1 MPPAL
6 MTSLFLLLLIG
17 APLCTGKCIHEEVQ
31 RGITV
36 VTQPRQGFVIASPR
50 PRALRAPSG
59 GLLPIRIRT
68 SYPTVKYT
76 TMTVEEKARLN
87 TSVEEAISILAN
99 MLAVNRVP
107 GTLLLSRDIN
117 KYCRFIWKNPEFPN
131 YNKCSREDD
140 NYRTETCL
148 DVTIPDD
155 HLAGYAIWDKDGN
168 SPTQVRPDGAGVKD
182 ADFILYVKAA
192 NTEKCLSEPSVIAY
206 ASYCQVDDT
215 DRPIAGVVVFCHAR
229 LSNAEFNREK
239 TVLTTVHELLH
250 ALGFSKDLFEKWK
263 DCTLAPSIGVNCSVR
278 SQVTNSDGMNQ
289 VRIFTQNLIQKM
301 KEHLG
306 SDLDEL
312 GGPLENKDREGLAS
326 SHWEAR
332 FLQGSIMTAA
342 FEDPRLTQID
352 EITLAAMSDTGWYQV
367 NYSAVESLVWGKAQG
382 SSFGLRATCSD
393 NSSQY
398 FCQGSGFG
406 CHYLHLHKGVCETDP
421 FLEGCRMFK
430 PIANGSECWIEA
442 NHNYA
447 ANHSTFG
454 EVYHA
459 DSRCFFSNLTAEHS
473 TPSAD
478 TMESLTGRCYLHR
491 CIGENNFQVKVE
503 GSPWL
508 NCTAGSAIEV
518 PGYRGVLLCPD
529 GRLCQNFNHSLLF
542 SLDKPALVTAVPSGS
557 GSTGLT
563 TPERNSNSKGSNT
576 VEVNSSITVVIVYE
590 RLERSSTSLSD
601 VESRQFVEAA
611 LMGLADAAG
620 IHSCHFQNPSLSDD
634 MTLTV
639 ELREFLG
646 CRVPSLIL
654 TYQQLQKVVESRRV
668 ILNFHNYS
676 YKAVSIRM
684 VGETPPTLPPPDG
697 RIIAA
702 IVCTCIGGLLVL
714 TIAALLIYRK
724 HRLTMGRVHATYQSS
739 QGRLPPALKA
749 V

>member
-1 MPPAL
+1 
-6 MTSLFLLLLIG
+6 
-17 APLCTGKCIHEEVQ
+17 
-31 RGITV
+31 
-36 VTQPRQGFVIASPR
+36 
-50 PRALRAPSG
+50 
-59 GLLPIRIRT
+59 
-68 SYPTVKYT
+68 
-76 TMTVEEKARLN
+76 MTVEEKARLN

-239 TVLTTVHELLH
+239 TVLSVPPPRKVEGLH
-250 ALGFSKDLFEKWK
+250 IGALYID
-263 DCTLAPSIGVNCSVR
+263 P
-278 SQVTNSDGMNQ
+278 
-289 VRIFTQNLIQKM
+289 
-301 KEHLG
+301 
-306 SDLDEL
+306 
-312 GGPLENKDREGLAS
+312 DREGLAS

-430 PIANGSECWIEA
+430 PIANG
-442 NHNYA
+442 
-447 ANHSTFG
+447 
-454 EVYHA
+454 
-459 DSRCFFSNLTAEHS
+459 
-473 TPSAD
+473 
-478 TMESLTGRCYLHR
+478 
-491 CIGENNFQVKVE
+491 
-503 GSPWL
+503 
-508 NCTAGSAIEV
+508 
-518 PGYRGVLLCPD
+518 
-529 GRLCQNFNHSLLF
+529 
-542 SLDKPALVTAVPSGS
+542 
-557 GSTGLT
+557 
-563 TPERNSNSKGSNT
+563 
-576 VEVNSSITVVIVYE
+576 
-590 RLERSSTSLSD
+590 
-601 VESRQFVEAA
+601 
-611 LMGLADAAG
+611 
-620 IHSCHFQNPSLSDD
+620 
-634 MTLTV
+634 
-639 ELREFLG
+639 
-646 CRVPSLIL
+646 
-654 TYQQLQKVVESRRV
+654 
-668 ILNFHNYS
+668 
-676 YKAVSIRM
+676 VS
-684 VGETPPTLPPPDG
+684 V
-697 RIIAA
+697 
-702 IVCTCIGGLLVL
+702 
-714 TIAALLIYRK
+714 
-724 HRLTMGRVHATYQSS
+724 
-739 QGRLPPALKA
+739 QGRE
-749 V
+749 